1 MTPTWFQTAKRPK
14 YLFGLALAILTA
26 VVFSLLGQWQLS
38 RTFETVGQSSNFSEP
53 IPVEELLLNELP
65 EGEPVFDRLA
75 TANVMLDLTN
85 IHIVGNRLQLKPNDT
100 TEPGFWL
107 IANSRAL
114 IADETY
120 SLTLALGFSKDL
132 EALRTLKSEL
142 ASSMQAQAFL
152 PITGIVEPTEAPKE
166 SLASDVLGSLSLAQ
180 LVNLYS
186 EEPIATLPA
195 YLIVTEGFS
204 ADSLEP
210 IRIRIQ
216 QEQISVNWLTAF
228 YALEWAF
235 FALAAFYVWWRV
247 VMDEVIRRR
256 EEIQP

>member
-14 YLFGLALAILTA
+14 YLFGFALAILTA

-38 RTFETVGQSSNFSEP
+38 RTFETVGQSPSFSEAVP
-53 IPVEELLLNELP
+53 IQDLLLKQLP
-65 EGEPVFDRLA
+65 ENEPVFDRLA
-75 TANVMLDLTN
+75 TANVMLDLN
-85 IHIVGNRLQLKPNDT
+85 NVYIVGNRLQLKPNDT

-107 IANSRAL
+107 IANSNAL
-114 IADETY
+114 IDDKNY

-132 EALRTLKSEL
+132 ENLRTLQSEL
-142 ASSMQAQAFL
+142 ESSMQAQAFL
-152 PITGIVEPTEAPKE
+152 PITGIVEPTEAPKDL
-166 SLASDVLGSLSLAQ
+166 LASDVLGSLSLAQ

-186 EEPIATLPA
+186 VEPIATLPA
-195 YLIVTEGFS
+195 YLIVTQGF
-204 ADSLEP
+204 ALDSLEP

-216 QEQISVNWLTAF
+216 QEQLSVNWLTAF
-228 YALEWAF
+228 YALEWTF

-256 EEIQP
+256 EELKP